1 MKKKVEVINFSNF
14 FLCFVE
20 GPHKRITF
28 RDMSSEELC
37 QKSCQVLQV
46 VVSTYFLKN
55 LKKDKIIMKHHGL
68 GPVGCKAI
76 AAPLVVSNSF
86 VLVLSLYLP

>member
-1 MKKKVEVINFSNF
+1 
-14 FLCFVE
+14 
-20 GPHKRITF
+20 
-28 RDMSSEELC
+28 MSSEELY

-76 AAPLVVSNSF
+76 AAPLVVSSNF
-86 VLVLSLYLP
+86 VLVLNTNYLNKPLKLEFKVAIVNVVYITD